1 MNKRSTLR
9 KSDGMALLVAMMF
22 IVIAT
27 LTLGALAIRVINQ
40 SSHVDRYITFKRCF
54 EGVESAFAE
63 SLLELETGGDGWVG
77 LDSWTMPNPGD
88 GITLPTFD
96 DPDVSPVQ
104 IPSMPNVEY
113 MAFAHD
119 WSNDNEDNN
128 GDGNVD
134 GPEESGFY
142 TAYAFAQCEGVVRSA
157 EVVLSGADVNVWN
170 NAIFAGAGA
179 AGGAINGN
187 VSIHGSVHI
196 LGNHVPAG
204 GDAVV
209 VIDMIGASL
218 IHNNYESGTSKIT
231 QRQLDSVPPLPQT
244 NFNGEDI
251 DTIDAVL
258 RVKRGRV
265 SLSGSAEIGEAD
277 DTGNTY
283 KETLDAIYNEDG
295 WTGNKVVD
303 DGGRGDPVSVFS
315 DNGWDETYD
324 LGDKVPFP
332 LLTDDWRW
340 PSYVNCD
347 EYDPSLTGIPV
358 GAPGSFETSP
368 DGDNYLHGEFFSD
381 VLADNKSHV
390 GDVTLSTSKD
400 LYINTT
406 TGESAVGSGAAAL
419 AAGRTKSDRATCV
432 KGDNYL
438 YFDSSTNVLEI
449 NGQIQ
454 IDGDFEI
461 TQKGNDDTI
470 YYTGRAAFL
479 VNGEA
484 LLDANMYACENGVP
498 GAYNAATYPI
508 NNIFGIMSTDDMTM
522 GVASQLHLM
531 GAFYSATQITCS
543 KQTVVMGTFVSN
555 YFEMGKQVP
564 DIYQVP
570 ELPKYLPLGMIGN
583 YPIWAVS
590 QISWRELYS

>member
-9 KSDGMALLVAMMF
+9 KNDGMALLVATIF

-104 IPSMPNVEY
+104 IPSMPDVEY

-142 TAYAFAQCEGVVRSA
+142 TAYAFAQCEDVVRSA
-157 EVVLSGADVNVWN
+157 EVVLAGADVNVWN
-170 NAIFAGAGA
+170 NAIFAGSGG

-196 LGNHVPAG
+196 LGDNVPSG

-209 VIDMIGASL
+209 VIDMTGKSL
-218 IHNNYESGTSKIT
+218 IHNNYESGIGVT

-258 RVKRGRV
+258 RVKNGRV
-265 SLSGSAEIGEAD
+265 SLSGTAEVGEPD
-277 DTGNTY
+277 STGNDY
-283 KETLDAIYNEDG
+283 KETLDAIYNEEG
-295 WTGNKVVD
+295 WTGNQVID
-303 DGGRGDPVSVFS
+303 DGDRGDPKNVFS

-340 PSYVNCD
+340 PAYVNCD
-347 EYDPSLTGIPV
+347 EYDPTSTGIPV
-358 GAPGSFETSP
+358 GAPGAFETSP

-381 VLADNKSHV
+381 VLAENKSYV
-390 GDVTLSTSKD
+390 GNVTIDTSQD
-400 LYINTT
+400 MYVNTT
-406 TGESAVGSGAAAL
+406 TGESATGAAVAAL
-419 AAGRTKSDRATCV
+419 AAGRTQSDRATCV

-454 IDGDFEI
+454 IDGDLEI
-461 TQKGNDDTI
+461 VQKGGDDTI
-470 YYTGRAAFL
+470 YYTGRSAIL
-479 VNGEA
+479 VDGEV
-484 LLDANMYACENGVP
+484 LLDANMYACDNGVP
-498 GAYNAATYPI
+498 GAYNTSTFPI
-508 NNIFGIMSTDDMTM
+508 NNIFGIMSTSDMTM
-522 GVASQLHLM
+522 GVSSQLHLM
-531 GAFYSATQITCS
+531 GAFYSASQIKSS
-543 KQTVVMGTFVSN
+543 KQTVVMGTFVAE
-555 YFEMGKQVP
+555 YFDMGKNVP

-590 QISWRELYS
+590 QVSWRELYS